1 MASDAV
7 QRPMWPA
14 SPVLTVVLI
23 TRNGAKTIEG
33 QLGAVLS
40 QEWEQE
46 WEFLVVDNESDDETP
61 QILTRWMAEHPRLRI
76 VRSVGVRSVA
86 AARNTGARE
95 ARGTFVTVVDDD
107 DLVGDGWLRAIGDAV
122 MEHDYV
128 VSRLD
133 ISQINDEVVRRARR
147 TPAQSAAVDTW
158 CGIPVASGSTIVV
171 RRDWFLG
178 IGGNDEALRAGEDID
193 FCIRLYRAYGIG
205 PTFVPEAVYH
215 YRLRGEV
222 SSSWQQGVHYGR
234 YDPLIYRKH
243 RDLVATRPRFREVA
257 REWVRLSVTAPISL
271 FDPARRLRWTYRA
284 GIRVGRVIGSV
295 RYRVVFL

>member
-133 ISQINDEVVRRARR
+133 ISQINDAVVRRARR
-147 TPAQSAAVDTW
+147 TPAQSAGVDTW
-158 CGIPVASGSTIVV
+158 CGIPVASGATIAV
-171 RRDWFLG
+171 RRDWFNE
-178 IGGNDEALRAGEDID
+178 IGGNDESLGAGEDID
-193 FCIRLYRAYGIG
+193 FCIRLYRVHGVA
-205 PTFVPEAVYH
+205 PTFVPDAVYH
-215 YRLRGEV
+215 YRLRGDV
-222 SSSWQQGVHYGR
+222 RSSWRQGVHYGKC
-234 YDPLIYRKH
+234 DPMIYRRH
-243 RDLVATRPRFREVA
+243 RDLAATRPPFRDVA
-257 REWVRLSVTAPISL
+257 REWFRLAVTAPISL
-271 FDPARRLRWTYRA
+271 LDPARRLRWTYRA
-284 GIRVGRVIGSV
+284 GIRVGRIIGSV
-295 RYRVVFL
+295 RNRVFYL